1 MGATKG
7 ARVGNPP
14 RKKHTWQTVEWHA
27 GDVTSP
33 AKESSVIVGFERF
46 NSEAG
51 KKAARRNVVANGVSD
66 VDPAHGSH
74 TAVIK
79 AAKSA

>member
-1 MGATKG
+1 M
-7 ARVGNPP
+7 
-14 RKKHTWQTVEWHA
+14 
-27 GDVTSP
+27 TSP

-66 VDPAHGSH
+66 VDPAHGAH
-74 TAVIK
+74 AAVMK
-79 AAKSA
+79 AAKSTEQILSQTSDLAAV